1 MTSEKHFNQYITKQ
15 FYEYYK
21 GKVVTQRIETTT
33 GNGVPDLLIITPT
46 EVFIIESKFQ
56 TTKLRAEQYAWQ
68 IKTNKV
74 IDSMPTYVLSLCAY
88 PKSRTMIVNVYD
100 EDSIGEDGIQPTKT
114 DKYTLNKDGFTK
126 FLNTFHTASKLV

>member
-1 MTSEKHFNQYITKQ
+1 MTTEKHFNKYITKQ

-33 GNGVPDLLIITPT
+33 GNGVPDLFIITPT
-46 EVFIIESKFQ
+46 EVFVIESKFQ

-74 IDSMPTYVLSLCAY
+74 IDSMPTFVLSLCAY
-88 PKSRTMIVNVYD
+88 PKSNTMIVNVYD
-100 EDSIGEDGIQPTKT
+100 EDSISVDGVQPSKT

-126 FLNTFHTASKLV
+126 FLDTFQSSKLV

>member
-1 MTSEKHFNQYITKQ
+1 MTTEKHFNQYITKQ

-33 GNGVPDLLIITPT
+33 GNGVPDLLIITPNQ
-46 EVFIIESKFQ
+46 VFIIESKFQ

-74 IDSMPTYVLSLCAY
+74 IDEMPTYVLSLCAY
-88 PKSRTMIVNVYD
+88 PKSNTMVVNVYD
-100 EDSIGEDGIQPTKT
+100 EDSISVDGIQPTKT

-126 FLNTFHTASKLV
+126 FLNTFQLASKLV

>member
-21 GKVVTQRIETTT
+21 GKVVTQRLETTT

-74 IDSMPTYVLSLCAY
+74 IESMPTFVLSLCAY

-100 EDSIGEDGIQPTKT
+100 EDSISVDGIQPTRT

-126 FLNTFHTASKLV
+126 FLNTFNASKLV

>member
-1 MTSEKHFNQYITKQ
+1 MTTEKHFNQYITKQ
-15 FYEYYK
+15 FYEYFE
-21 GKVVTQRIETTT
+21 GQVVTQRIETTT

-46 EVFIIESKFQ
+46 AVFIIESKFQ

-74 IDSMPTYVLSLCAY
+74 IESMPTYVLSLCAY

-100 EDSIGEDGIQPTKT
+100 EDSISVDGIQPVKT

-126 FLNTFHTASKLV
+126 FLNTFNASKLV

>member
-1 MTSEKHFNQYITKQ
+1 MTTEKHFNQYITKQ

-74 IDSMPTYVLSLCAY
+74 IDSMPTFVLSLCAY
-88 PKSRTMIVNVYD
+88 PKSNTMIVNVYD
-100 EDSIGEDGIQPTKT
+100 EDSISEDGIQPTKT

-126 FLNTFHTASKLV
+126 FLNTFLASKLV

>member
-1 MTSEKHFNQYITKQ
+1 MTTEKQFNQYITKQ

-33 GNGVPDLLIITPT
+33 GNGVPDLLIITPNQ
-46 EVFIIESKFQ
+46 VFIIESKFQ

-74 IDSMPTYVLSLCAY
+74 IDEMPTYVLSLCAY
-88 PKSRTMIVNVYD
+88 PKSNTMIVNTYD
-100 EDSIGEDGIQPTKT
+100 EDSVGEDGIQPVSTN
-114 DKYTLNKDGFTK
+114 KYTLNKDGFTK
-126 FLNTFHTASKLV
+126 FLNTFLASKLV

>member
-74 IDSMPTYVLSLCAY
+74 IESMPTFVLSLCAY

-100 EDSIGEDGIQPTKT
+100 EDSISVDGIQPTKT

-126 FLNTFHTASKLV
+126 FLNTFLASKLV

>member
-1 MTSEKHFNQYITKQ
+1 MTTEKHFNQYITKQ

-33 GNGVPDLLIITPT
+33 GNGVPDLLIITPNQ
-46 EVFIIESKFQ
+46 VFIIESKFQ

-74 IDSMPTYVLSLCAY
+74 IDSMPTFVLSLCAY
-88 PKSRTMIVNVYD
+88 PKSNTMIVNVYD
-100 EDSIGEDGIQPTKT
+100 EDSISEDGIQPTKT

-126 FLNTFHTASKLV
+126 FLNTFHASKLA

>member
-1 MTSEKHFNQYITKQ
+1 MTTEKHFNQYITKQ

-74 IDSMPTYVLSLCAY
+74 IDSMPTFVLSLCAY

-100 EDSIGEDGIQPTKT
+100 EDSISEDGIQPTKT

-126 FLNTFHTASKLV
+126 FLNTFNASKLV

>member
-1 MTSEKHFNQYITKQ
+1 MKTEKQFNQWITHQ
-15 FYEYYK
+15 FYEEYNK
-21 GKVVTQRIETTT
+21 HITVQRIETTT

-74 IDSMPTYVLSLCAY
+74 IDSMPTFVLSLCAF
-88 PKSRTMIVNVYD
+88 PKSNTMIVNVYD
-100 EDSIGEDGIQPTKT
+100 EDSLGEDGIQPVKT

-126 FLNTFHTASKLV
+126 FLNTFHNAAKLV

>member
-1 MTSEKHFNQYITKQ
+1 MTTEKHFNQYITKQ

-33 GNGVPDLLIITPT
+33 GNGVPDLFIITPT

-74 IDSMPTYVLSLCAY
+74 IDSMPTFVLSLCAY
-88 PKSRTMIVNVYD
+88 PKSNTMIVNVYD
-100 EDSIGEDGIQPTKT
+100 EDSISEDGVQPTRI

-126 FLNTFHTASKLV
+126 FLNTFNASKLV